1 MKIELT
7 VNGLK
12 IQAQY
17 QNEEIENVHKPLLH
31 MLAALQ
37 TVNPQRRT
45 VVFLCAPP
53 GTGKSTLTTFWEYI
67 AQQDP
72 ELPAIQTLPMDG
84 FHHYNSWLDAHQLRP
99 FKGAPET
106 FDVAKLAE
114 NLRQVVEGDCT
125 WPQYD
130 RQKHDPVEDAL
141 HVTAPLVIVEG
152 NWLLLDDEKW
162 CQLAQFCDFSIF
174 INAPATALRERLVGR
189 KLAGGLSLAD
199 AEDFYDRTDGP
210 NVRRVL
216 EESLPANL
224 TLMMTATGEYRLVDY
239 VPDYTIFQSHHT
251 REMTPG
257 KCGVMT
263 DCYDARASLAA
274 LFQPAFKH
282 AQPIFVKI
290 PTRLVQQQ

>member
-7 VNGLK
+7 VNGLNV
-12 IQAQY
+12 QAQY
-17 QNEEIENVHKPLLH
+17 HDEEIERVHKPLLR

-37 TVNPQRRT
+37 AVSSQRRT

-53 GTGKSTLTTFWEYI
+53 GTGKSTLTTFWEYL

-106 FDVAKLAE
+106 FDVVKLAE

-189 KLAGGLSLAD
+189 KLAGGVSLAD
-199 AEDFYDRTDGP
+199 AEAFYDRTDGP

-224 TLMMTATGEYRLVDY
+224 TLMMIATGEYRLVD
-239 VPDYTIFQSHHT
+239 
-251 REMTPG
+251 
-257 KCGVMT
+257 
-263 DCYDARASLAA
+263 
-274 LFQPAFKH
+274 
-282 AQPIFVKI
+282 
-290 PTRLVQQQ
+290 

>member
-12 IQAQY
+12 VQAQY
-17 QNEEIENVHKPLLH
+17 SDDEIENVHKPLLR

-53 GTGKSTLTTFWEYI
+53 GTGKSTLTTFWEYL

-84 FHHYNSWLDAHQLRP
+84 FHHFNSWLDAHQLRP

-162 CQLAQFCDFSIF
+162 QELASFCDFSIF
-174 INAPATALRERLVGR
+174 IHAPAQILRERLISR
-189 KLAGGLSLAD
+189 KIAGGLSRQE
-199 AEDFYDRTDGP
+199 AEAFYARTDGP
-210 NVRRVL
+210 NVERVL
-216 EESLPANL
+216 VNSRQANL
-224 TLMMTATGEYRLVDY
+224 IL
-239 VPDYTIFQSHHT
+239 
-251 REMTPG
+251 EMTEEG
-257 KCGVMT
+257 R
-263 DCYDARASLAA
+263 YH
-274 LFQPAFKH
+274 FKS
-282 AQPIFVKI
+282 
-290 PTRLVQQQ
+290 